1 MSKETMVGRSQVGFN
16 GCADLLA
23 GWLGGNMAFVSVML
37 QSGCWILPIVL
48 SGADPVLALSP
59 QYITNNPGKTIPTN
73 ICTNLLKLWPEERT
87 VID

>member
-1 MSKETMVGRSQVGFN
+1 MSKETMAGRSQVGFN

-59 QYITNNPGKTIPTN
+59 QYITNNTHQYLHQSIETMARRK
-73 ICTNLLKLWPEERT
+73 
-87 VID
+87 DSD